1 MKRTIT
7 VGIAFLLAVLM
18 TACGSNPVNPNQSE
32 IEEDSCQETEIT
44 LWTFPVG
51 NWGNLTTVSSLI
63 ASFQREHPETLINV
77 ECLNY
82 DNGDQKIR
90 EAIANGNGPDLVFEG
105 PERLVAD
112 WGDKGLLIDL
122 SDLWA
127 SDTAKDIYENIRK
140 ACQHSNGS
148 YYEFPVCMTSH
159 CMAINYDMFR
169 EAGALVYID
178 EENHT
183 WTTENFIKA
192 VETLNHY
199 GQKNV
204 GAIYCENQSGDQ
216 GTRALVNN
224 LYGGTFTDAAHTTYT
239 IDSEENK
246 QALKLLQELDGI
258 DFQPDMTSA
267 EEIAQFCKGELAMSF
282 CWNASAEINQIINNS
297 ELNFEIFPM
306 TFPVSQGNPKLQGGI
321 WGFGIFDNGDD
332 NRIQAAKTF
341 IRFMTENDDNYKRAV
356 LTSSFWP
363 VRDLCDIYENDVLM
377 SEYSMFMQYMG
388 DYYQITP
395 GWASAREGWW
405 KMLQKIGNGEDVTTA
420 VEAFSQLVNKT
431 GDSN

>member
-1 MKRTIT
+1 M
-7 VGIAFLLAVLM
+7 
-18 TACGSNPVNPNQSE
+18 
-32 IEEDSCQETEIT
+32 
-44 LWTFPVG
+44 
-51 NWGNLTTVSSLI
+51 
-63 ASFQREHPETLINV
+63 
-77 ECLNY
+77 
-82 DNGDQKIR
+82 
-90 EAIANGNGPDLVFEG
+90 
-105 PERLVAD
+105 
-112 WGDKGLLIDL
+112 
-122 SDLWA
+122 
-127 SDTAKDIYENIRK
+127 
-140 ACQHSNGS
+140 
-148 YYEFPVCMTSH
+148 
-159 CMAINYDMFR
+159 
-169 EAGALVYID
+169 
-178 EENHT
+178 
-183 WTTENFIKA
+183 
-192 VETLNHY
+192 
-199 GQKNV
+199 
-204 GAIYCENQSGDQ
+204 
-216 GTRALVNN
+216 
-224 LYGGTFTDAAHTTYT
+224 
-239 IDSEENK
+239 
-246 QALKLLQELDGI
+246 QELDGI